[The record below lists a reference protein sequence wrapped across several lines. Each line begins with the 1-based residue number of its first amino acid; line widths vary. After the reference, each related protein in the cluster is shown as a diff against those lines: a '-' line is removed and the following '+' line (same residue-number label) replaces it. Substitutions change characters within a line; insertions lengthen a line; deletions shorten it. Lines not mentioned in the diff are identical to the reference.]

1 MRILNYV
8 KNSFYRLLRKF
19 NINTLIFAMGIF
31 VIFIIT
37 CVGFV
42 KISATGGMA
51 KAQKEAEIA
60 YESAIQLNN
69 KQKEKEKD
77 KDKTDF
83 QTEQSPTVS
92 VITKDRDP
100 EKINDYYGHS
110 AFVGDSVMLGFSDYC
125 EYKGDGFLGEP
136 YFLVA
141 GSFSLYHALSDSSDA
156 ILPLFRGEKTRVE
169 DAVSQMDDV
178 KRIFLFFGINDFNM
192 TSEGANGV
200 FKRYVEFINRIQEKR
215 NDIDINIISTT
226 YILNGKD
233 QKNLTN
239 ENIVSLNKKMKKY
252 CEINGFGYVNVA
264 DKVGDEENGLK
275 PEYCSDN
282 FLHETAA
289 AYDIWTTTLEEFVP

>member
-1 MRILNYV
+1 MRILDYV
-8 KNSFYRLLRKF
+8 KHGLIKLLRKF
-19 NINTLIFAMGIF
+19 NINTLIFAVG
-31 VIFIIT
+31 IFIILIIT
-37 CVGFV
+37 CIGLV

-60 YESAIQLNN
+60 YESAVQLKN
-69 KQKEKEKD
+69 KQKDKEKNTTQPQTEKE
-77 KDKTDF
+77 
-83 QTEQSPTVS
+83 PTVS

-100 EKINDYYGHS
+100 EKINKYYGES
-110 AFVGDSVMLGFSDYC
+110 VFVGDSVMLGFSDYC
-125 EYKGDGFLGEP
+125 EYKGEGFLGDP

-141 GSFSLYHALSDSSDA
+141 GSFSLYHALSDSSNA
-156 ILPLFRGEKTRVE
+156 ILPLFRGEKTKIE
-169 DAVSQMDDV
+169 DAVSQMNDV

-200 FKRYVEFINRIQEKR
+200 FKKYVEFINRIQEKR

-239 ENIVSLNKKMKKY
+239 ENISSLNRKMKNY
-252 CEINGFGYVNVA
+252 CEINGYGYINIA
-264 DKVGDEENGLK
+264 DKVGDEDSGLK